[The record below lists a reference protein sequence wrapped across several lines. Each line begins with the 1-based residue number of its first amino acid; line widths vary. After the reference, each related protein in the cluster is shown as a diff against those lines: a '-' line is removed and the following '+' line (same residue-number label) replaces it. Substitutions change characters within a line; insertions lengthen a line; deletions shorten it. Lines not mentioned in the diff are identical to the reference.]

1 MCLAPPLFLRE
12 GATPV
17 YIRPAHG
24 KLREPLAKRSAM
36 SQQDQR
42 FSALYEVKDDDLV
55 QLLQALEPIK
65 AQWYEFGFN
74 LKLQMSD
81 LDLIKA
87 NTEIENR
94 LLQLLKQLLRRH
106 RLTWP
111 DIVEALLK
119 INRNDIARIVKED
132 YCPSYVSSLEAHGP
146 VSLGLV
152 WVLRSYAV
160 TAQC

>member
-1 MCLAPPLFLRE
+1 
-12 GATPV
+12 
-17 YIRPAHG
+17 
-24 KLREPLAKRSAM
+24 M

-42 FSALYEVKDDDLV
+42 FSALCEDDLA
-55 QLLQALEPIK
+55 QLLQALQPIK
-65 AQWYEFGFN
+65 AQWYEFGLN

-87 NTEIENR
+87 STGIENR
-94 LLQLLKQLLRRH
+94 LLQVLKQLLRGH

-119 INRNDIARIVKED
+119 INRIDIARRVNRD

-152 WVLRSYAV
+152 CVLRSYAV